1 MEVQLENTSTFAD
14 NSSDLS
20 LEYALSLQQKLEEC
34 ILYIERI
41 KQCLA
46 YLTQEETDL
55 NNMMLEGELE
65 QNPDLIKFLSQT
77 VSTQICE
84 KISRID
90 AHNYLPLK
98 VIKCTKLR
106 EVLKE
111 AEQEIQELRASL
123 ILVLE
128 QGDYAT
134 SSDSTE
140 Y

>member
-1 MEVQLENTSTFAD
+1 MEVQLKNISAFPD

-34 ILYIERI
+34 IQYTERI

-46 YLTQEETDL
+46 YLTQEESDL

-77 VSTQICE
+77 V
-84 KISRID
+84 
-90 AHNYLPLK
+90 
-98 VIKCTKLR
+98 IKCTKLR

-111 AEQEIQELRASL
+111 VEQEIQELRTSL

-128 QGDYAT
+128 QGGFST
-134 SSDSTE
+134 SSNSTE
-140 Y
+140 H

>member
-1 MEVQLENTSTFAD
+1 MEVQLKNSSTFAD

-20 LEYALSLQQKLEEC
+20 LEYALSLQQKLDEC
-34 ILYIERI
+34 IQTVERI
-41 KQCLA
+41 KQCLV
-46 YLTQEETDL
+46 YLTQEEADL

-90 AHNYLPLK
+90 ADNYLPLK
-98 VIKCTKLR
+98 VIKRTKLR